1 MRKYIG
7 KGTTF
12 GALHSARHLHL
23 IQQSVEIGPA
33 VPHLNLVEVPGSN
46 GYVDLTEAQGF
57 ISYGIRTHKWTFAL
71 YPGDDWPTRHSS
83 VSNQLNGKRVHAT
96 LDDDKQWYYDGRLEV
111 SDLKSDKQ
119 LRQIVITMHAMPHKL
134 RHVETSLTREISVDP
149 ITVGLAIGE
158 MPVIPVLTSNRPF
171 SVAWRGVPHACDA
184 GTYTIPALR
193 MSGNQEIT
201 LASQSGTGTVTIVW
215 REGSL

>member
-1 MRKYIG
+1 MRKYTG

-71 YPGDDWPTRHSS
+71 YPSDDWPTRHSS